1 MHFTF
6 SQPVLRLF
14 GVHFITITENLL
26 IETSYVYYLLV
37 DAAKICF
44 ISFFALAANLQ
55 HFGTNNSALD
65 FFGNLF
71 MADCTFGVESIVLGK
86 NPLLATSFE
95 VLMLIVLEKNSPV
108 SILVLFLYQI

>member
-1 MHFTF
+1 MYICYFEHAANLHF
-6 SQPVLRLF
+6 S
-14 GVHFITITENLL
+14 H
-26 IETSYVYYLLV
+26 S
-37 DAAKICF
+37 IC
-44 ISFFALAANLQ
+44 FFALAANLQ

-71 MADCTFGVESIVLGK
+71 MADCSFGVESIVLGK

-95 VLMLIVLEKNSPV
+95 VLMLIVSEKNSPV